1 MPQIKLE
8 HVVSFSSEHKEHKVE
23 NLLKSGKWKCAK
35 PGEKQSF
42 VVFQFKKAT
51 KISSIDIGNDGSAF
65 VEVLVC
71 RSGGE
76 EKYEV
81 LLLASSLMSPLES
94 RTGEGANR
102 VRMFSR
108 EKLVSSAAEQ
118 IWDQVKVV
126 CTQPFNKNTMYGL
139 SFIRFN
145 TDEEKPEVLKQETQE
160 KNVKVEITPQ
170 KKKVAPT
177 STSKAKIQETVIK
190 KEPPNDTSSISK
202 KLAGLKRSAEQRR
215 NEGTPKKKQTLDP
228 GSDLKMD
235 KLLKDVVI
243 ALSGYQNPERGNI
256 RDTAMKMGAQYRK
269 DWTADCT
276 HLICAFPNTPKYTKV
291 IKCGGKVVKHTWIM
305 DCWSNKKLMNWK
317 SYSLAPVAS
326 DDEDKEQSNSPKQ
339 KANNVYDEST
349 DAEDSEDTDAEI
361 DGFLK
366 SDKKEKGSA
375 TNGGNVENVKSLPNY
390 FDSLGFCLVGEFSAA
405 VERMLRRH
413 VTVFGGNV
421 HDSIEDNDV
430 THVVTQGGWNTELKK
445 RLKSNPSLQFVR
457 PEWVFKCSKSAS
469 LLPCAAYAVPRS

>member
-8 HVVSFSSEHKEHKVE
+8 HVVSFSSEHKEYKVE
-23 NLLKSGKWKCAK
+23 NLLKSGKWRCGK
-35 PGEKQSF
+35 PGETQSF

-81 LLLASSLMSPLES
+81 LLVASSLMTFIES

-102 VRMFSR
+102 VRMFNR
-108 EKLVSSAAEQ
+108 DKLVPSAAEQ

-126 CTQPFNKNTMYGL
+126 CTQPFNKNATYGL
-139 SFIRFN
+139 SFVRFN

-160 KNVKVEITPQ
+160 KSVKVEITPQ
-170 KKKVAPT
+170 KKVAPP
-177 STSKAKIQETVIK
+177 STSKAKIQEVIIK
-190 KEPPNDTSSISK
+190 KEPLKDTASISK

-215 NEGTPKKKQTLDP
+215 DEGTPKKKQILDP
-228 GSDLKMD
+228 GSDLKVD
-235 KLLKDVVI
+235 KLLKGVVI

-276 HLICAFPNTPKYTKV
+276 HLICAFPNTPKYSKV
-291 IKCGGKVVKHTWIM
+291 MKCGGKVVKHTWIM

-326 DDEDKEQSNSPKQ
+326 DDDDEDQTNLPKP
-339 KANNVYDEST
+339 KASNVYDEST

-366 SDKKEKGSA
+366 SDKKEKASA
-375 TNGGNVENVKSLPNY
+375 ANGGNVEDVKSLPNY
-390 FDSLGFCLVGEFSAA
+390 FDNLGFCLVGEFSAA

-413 VTVFGGNV
+413 VIVFGGNV
-421 HDSIEDNDV
+421 HDSIEDNGV
-430 THVVTQGGWNTELKK
+430 THIVTQAGWNVGFKK
-445 RLKSNPSLQFVR
+445 RLESNSSLQFVR
-457 PEWVFKCSKSAS
+457 PEWVFKCGKSAS
-469 LLPCAAYAVPRS
+469 LLPCTAYAVSSS